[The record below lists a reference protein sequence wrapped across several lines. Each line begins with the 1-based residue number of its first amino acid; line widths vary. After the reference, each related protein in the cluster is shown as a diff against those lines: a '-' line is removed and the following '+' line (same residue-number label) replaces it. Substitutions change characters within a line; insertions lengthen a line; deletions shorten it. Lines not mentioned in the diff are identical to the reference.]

1 MLKAVGKN
9 LMERTRYP
17 LTDSHGR
24 TRSTGELLRRFIPY
38 FRPYL
43 PVLIFDLFCAAL
55 TTICELALPVIVRY
69 VTNLAQYNLSAL
81 TVSVIVRIGVLYLV
95 LRIIDTAGAYFM
107 ANIGHVMGARIETD
121 MRRELFAHLQTL
133 SFRYYANAKVGQLMA
148 RITSDLFDV
157 TEFAHHCPE
166 EFFIAGVKIAV
177 SFVILLSVNVPLT
190 LITFAVLPVML
201 LCCYKFNRRMRETFK
216 ESRWQVGEIN
226 AQVEDS
232 LLGIRVVKSFAQEET
247 EQRKFDEGNRRWLA
261 LKKLNYFWMGGFQ
274 ATTRGF
280 DGLMN
285 LVVLVCGSLF
295 LLRGSIFPGD
305 FVAYLLYVQTLLN
318 SIRRIVEFAE
328 QFQRGMTG
336 IDRFLEIMDEKPD
349 ITDSPDAI
357 PCDHVRGE
365 IDFDDVS
372 FSYEDDAG
380 EVLGHIN
387 LHVDAGQNI
396 AIVGPSGG
404 GKTTLC
410 NLILRFYD
418 VTSGSVRLDGT
429 DVRDI
434 QLHSLRSH
442 IGVVQQDNYLFS
454 GTVLHNIEYGRPGAS
469 REDIIRAAKLAGA
482 HEFISALPNGYD
494 TFIGER
500 GVKLSGGQKQR
511 ISIARVFLKD
521 PPVLILD
528 EATSALDNESER
540 IVQQSLDKLARGR
553 TVFTIAHRLT
563 TIRGADRILVLTAD
577 GIAEQGTHEE
587 LIAKGGIYKELYSMY
602 SDMR

>member
-1 MLKAVGKN
+1 MSSS
-9 LMERTRYP
+9 EQ
-17 LTDSHGR
+17 HGR
-24 TRSTGELLRRFIPY
+24 TRSTGELLVRFIPY

-43 PVLIFDLFCAAL
+43 PVLLLDLFCAGM
-55 TTICELALPVIVRY
+55 TTLCELILPVIVRY
-69 VTNLAQYNLSAL
+69 VTNLAQYHLSEL
-81 TVSVIVRIGVLYLV
+81 TVSVIVRIGILYLI
-95 LRIIDTAGAYFM
+95 LRVIDTAGTYFM
-107 ANIGHVMGARIETD
+107 ANVGHVMGAKMETD
-121 MRRELFAHLQTL
+121 MRRELFSHLQKL

-177 SFVILLSVNVPLT
+177 SFAILLQVNIPLT

-201 LCCYKFNRRMRETFK
+201 ACCYRFNRRMRETFK
-216 ESRWQVGEIN
+216 EARWQVGEIN

-247 EQRKFDEGNRRWLA
+247 EQEKFDAGNRRWLEI
-261 LKKLNYFWMGGFQ
+261 KKRNYFWMGGFN

-285 LVVLVCGSLF
+285 LIVLVCGSLF
-295 LLRGSIFPGD
+295 LLNGAIVAGD
-305 FVAYLLYVQTLLN
+305 FVAYLLYVQTLLT
-318 SIRRIVEFAE
+318 SIRRIVEFME

-349 ITDSPDAI
+349 ITDAPDAVD
-357 PCDHVRGE
+357 CRNVRGE
-365 IDFDDVS
+365 IDFDHVS

-380 EVLGHIN
+380 EVLANIN
-387 LHVDAGQNI
+387 LHVKAGENI

-404 GKTTLC
+404 GKTTLS
-410 NLILRFYD
+410 NLIPRFYD
-418 VTSGSVRLDGT
+418 VSSGSVRLDGV
-429 DVRDI
+429 DVRKI
-434 QLHSLRSH
+434 RLHSLRSH

-469 REDIIRAAKLAGA
+469 REEIIAAAKLAGA
-482 HEFISALPNGYD
+482 DAFISELPNGYD

-540 IVQQSLDKLARGR
+540 LVQQSLDKLAHGR

-563 TIRGADRILVLTAD
+563 TIRGADKILVLTSD
-577 GIAEQGTHEE
+577 GIAEQGSHEE
-587 LIAKGGIYKELYSMY
+587 LIAKGRIYKELYSMY
-602 SDMR
+602 SDVR

>member
-1 MLKAVGKN
+1 MSSS
-9 LMERTRYP
+9 EQ
-17 LTDSHGR
+17 HGR
-24 TRSTGELLRRFIPY
+24 TRSTGELLVRFIPY

-43 PVLIFDLFCAAL
+43 PVLLLDLFCAGM
-55 TTICELALPVIVRY
+55 TTLCELILPVIVRY
-69 VTNLAQYNLSAL
+69 VTNLAQYHLSEL
-81 TVSVIVRIGVLYLV
+81 TVSVIVRIGILYLI
-95 LRIIDTAGAYFM
+95 LRVIDTAGTYFM
-107 ANIGHVMGARIETD
+107 ANVGHVMGAKMETD
-121 MRRELFAHLQTL
+121 MRRELFSHLQKL

-177 SFVILLSVNVPLT
+177 SFAILLQVNIPLT

-201 LCCYKFNRRMRETFK
+201 VCCYRFNRRMRETFK
-216 ESRWQVGEIN
+216 EARWQVGEIN

-247 EQRKFDEGNRRWLA
+247 EQEKFDAGNRRWLEI
-261 LKKLNYFWMGGFQ
+261 KKRNYFWMGGFN

-285 LVVLVCGSLF
+285 LMVLVCGSLF
-295 LLRGSIFPGD
+295 LLNGAIVAGD
-305 FVAYLLYVQTLLN
+305 FVAYLLYVQTLLT
-318 SIRRIVEFAE
+318 SIRRIVEFME

-349 ITDSPDAI
+349 ITDAPDAVD
-357 PCDHVRGE
+357 CRNVRGE
-365 IDFDDVS
+365 IDFDHVS

-380 EVLGHIN
+380 EVLANIN
-387 LHVDAGQNI
+387 LHVKAGENI

-404 GKTTLC
+404 GKTTLS
-410 NLILRFYD
+410 NLIPRFYD
-418 VTSGSVRLDGT
+418 VSSGSVRLDGV
-429 DVRDI
+429 DVRKI
-434 QLHSLRSH
+434 RLHSLRSH

-469 REDIIRAAKLAGA
+469 REEIIAAAKLAGA
-482 HEFISALPNGYD
+482 DAFISELPNGYD

-540 IVQQSLDKLARGR
+540 LVQQSLDKLAHGR

-563 TIRGADRILVLTAD
+563 TIRGADKILVLTSD
-577 GIAEQGTHEE
+577 GIAEQGSHEE

>member
-1 MLKAVGKN
+1 MLCLFDIFRKDEIILK
-9 LMERTRYP
+9 ET
-17 LTDSHGR
+17 HGR
-24 TRSTGELLRRFIPY
+24 TRSTAELFRRFAPY
-38 FRPYL
+38 FKPYV
-43 PVLIFDLFCAAL
+43 PTLILDLFCASL

-69 VTNLAQYNLSAL
+69 VMNLAQYNLSAL
-81 TVSVIVRIGVLYLV
+81 TANLIVRLGVLYFV
-95 LRIIDTAGAYFM
+95 LRVIDTAGSYYM
-107 ANIGHVMGARIETD
+107 ANIGHVMGAIIETD
-121 MRRELFAHLQTL
+121 MSTTLFRHLQKL

-166 EFFIAGVKIAV
+166 EFFIAGVKIVV
-177 SFVILLSVNVPLT
+177 SFAILLSVNVPLT
-190 LITFAVLPVML
+190 LFTFAVLPIML
-201 LCCYKFNRRMRETFK
+201 GCCYKFNRRMRETFK

-232 LLGIRVVKSFAQEET
+232 LLGIRVVKSFAREEAE
-247 EQRKFDEGNRRWLA
+247 EQKFAEGNERWLA
-261 LKKLNYFWMGGFQ
+261 IKKRNYFWMGGFQ
-274 ATTRGF
+274 ATTRAF

-285 LVVLVCGSLF
+285 LVVLVLGCVF
-295 LLRGSIFPGD
+295 LLHGAIHPGD
-305 FVAYLLYVQTLLN
+305 FVAYLLYVQTLLT
-318 SIRRIVEFAE
+318 SIRRIVEFME

-336 IDRFLEIMDEKPD
+336 IDRFLEIMDEQPD
-349 ITDSPDAI
+349 ITNAPDAI
-357 PCDHVRGE
+357 PCEHVRGE
-365 IDFDDVS
+365 VDFEDVS

-410 NLILRFYD
+410 NLIPRFYD
-418 VTSGSVRLDGT
+418 VSSGCVKLDGV
-429 DVRDI
+429 DVRKL

-454 GTVLHNIEYGRPGAS
+454 GTVLHNIAYGRPEATREQIIEAS
-469 REDIIRAAKLAGA
+469 KLAGA
-482 HEFISALPNGYD
+482 HEFISSLPNGYD

-540 IVQQSLDKLARGR
+540 LVQQSLEKLAHGR

-563 TIRGADRILVLTAD
+563 TIRGADKILVLTED
-577 GIAEQGTHEE
+577 GIAEQGSHEE

>member
-1 MLKAVGKN
+1 
-9 LMERTRYP
+9 
-17 LTDSHGR
+17 
-24 TRSTGELLRRFIPY
+24 
-38 FRPYL
+38 
-43 PVLIFDLFCAAL
+43 
-55 TTICELALPVIVRY
+55 
-69 VTNLAQYNLSAL
+69 
-81 TVSVIVRIGVLYLV
+81 
-95 LRIIDTAGAYFM
+95 
-107 ANIGHVMGARIETD
+107 
-121 MRRELFAHLQTL
+121 
-133 SFRYYANAKVGQLMA
+133 MA

-177 SFVILLSVNVPLT
+177 SFAILLQVNIPLT

-201 LCCYKFNRRMRETFK
+201 ICCYTFNRRMRETFK
-216 ESRWQVGEIN
+216 EARWQVGEIN

-247 EQRKFDEGNRRWLA
+247 EQQKFDAGNRRWLEI
-261 LKKLNYFWMGGFQ
+261 KKRNYFWMGGFQ

-285 LVVLVCGSLF
+285 FVVLVCGSIF
-295 LLRGSIFPGD
+295 LLRGAIVAGD
-305 FVAYLLYVQTLLN
+305 FVAYLLYVQTLLT
-318 SIRRIVEFAE
+318 SIRRIVEFME

-336 IDRFLEIMDEKPD
+336 IDRFLEIMDERPD
-349 ITDSPDAI
+349 ITDAPDAI
-357 PCDHVRGE
+357 DCEHVRGE
-365 IDFDDVS
+365 VEFDHVS

-380 EVLGHIN
+380 EVLANIN
-387 LHVDAGQNI
+387 LHVNAGENI

-404 GKTTLC
+404 GKTTLS
-410 NLILRFYD
+410 NLIPRFYD
-418 VTSGSVRLDGT
+418 VSSGSVRLDGV
-429 DVRDI
+429 DVRKLR
-434 QLHSLRSH
+434 LHSLRSQ

-469 REDIIRAAKLAGA
+469 REEIIAAAKLAGA
-482 HEFISALPNGYD
+482 DAFISELPNGYD

-540 IVQQSLDKLARGR
+540 LVQQSLDKLAHGR

-563 TIRGADRILVLTAD
+563 TIRGADKILVLTSD
-577 GIAEQGTHEE
+577 GIAEQGSHEE

>member
-1 MLKAVGKN
+1 MSSS
-9 LMERTRYP
+9 EQ
-17 LTDSHGR
+17 HGR
-24 TRSTGELLRRFIPY
+24 TRSTGELLVRFIPY

-43 PVLIFDLFCAAL
+43 PVLLLDLFCAGM
-55 TTICELALPVIVRY
+55 TTLCELILPVIVRY
-69 VTNLAQYNLSAL
+69 VTNLAQYHLSEL
-81 TVSVIVRIGVLYLV
+81 TVSVIVRIGILYLI
-95 LRIIDTAGAYFM
+95 LRVIDTAGTYFM
-107 ANIGHVMGARIETD
+107 ANVGHVMGAKMETD
-121 MRRELFAHLQTL
+121 MRRELFSHLQKL

-177 SFVILLSVNVPLT
+177 SFAILLQVNIPLT

-201 LCCYKFNRRMRETFK
+201 ACCYRFNRRMRETFK
-216 ESRWQVGEIN
+216 EARWQVGEIN

-247 EQRKFDEGNRRWLA
+247 EQEKFDAGNRRWLEI
-261 LKKLNYFWMGGFQ
+261 KKRTYFWMGGFN

-285 LVVLVCGSLF
+285 LIVLVCGSLF
-295 LLRGSIFPGD
+295 LLNGAIVAGD
-305 FVAYLLYVQTLLN
+305 FVAYLLYVQTLLT
-318 SIRRIVEFAE
+318 SIRRIVEFME

-349 ITDSPDAI
+349 ITDAPDAVD
-357 PCDHVRGE
+357 CRNVRGE
-365 IDFDDVS
+365 IDFDHVS

-380 EVLGHIN
+380 EVLANIN
-387 LHVDAGQNI
+387 LHVKAGENI

-404 GKTTLC
+404 GKTTLS
-410 NLILRFYD
+410 NLIPRFYD
-418 VTSGSVRLDGT
+418 VSSGSVRLDGV
-429 DVRDI
+429 DVRKI
-434 QLHSLRSH
+434 RLHSLRSH

-469 REDIIRAAKLAGA
+469 REEIIAAAKLAGA
-482 HEFISALPNGYD
+482 DAFISELPNGYD

-540 IVQQSLDKLARGR
+540 LVQQSLDKLAHGR

-563 TIRGADRILVLTAD
+563 TIRGADKILVLTSD
-577 GIAEQGTHEE
+577 GIAEQGSHEE